1 MGKLRTHEDKSV
13 ADLAKETVKKWKNDV
28 AAQKEKPAATAGSTT
43 DASRQSTVIPK
54 SGTTKAM
61 SPTAPTKVSSAT
73 NATGTFGV
81 GETQS
86 SNASVNGTTTPA
98 GKNRDATSDG
108 IAEFLPKGLEH
119 KVRNG
124 SITLLYNAI
133 VLESTECMIP
143 CLAKLS
149 LPLIFKFSPLI
160 PAPCFLLPL
169 LLSLLFQLARLPT
182 SPRRSAF

>member
-1 MGKLRTHEDKSV
+1 VGKLRTHEDKSV

-43 DASRQSTVIPK
+43 EASRQSTVIPK

-73 NATGTFGV
+73 NAPGTFGV

-108 IAEFLPKGLEH
+108 IAEFLSKDT
-119 KVRNG
+119 VRN
-124 SITLLYNAI
+124 SCITLLYNAI
-133 VLESTECMIP
+133 VLESTECTVP
-143 CLAKLS
+143 CLAKLP

-169 LLSLLFQLARLPT
+169 LLSLLFQL
-182 SPRRSAF
+182 S